1 MADAAD
7 GLRPF
12 LPTADEI
19 GPGFTVGDE
28 PKPDPSTPAICGGPG
43 TVSQF
48 AYAVRVGTAFDRASG
63 PLGHDRHDLHL
74 PGGEGRT
81 DRLPDPLT
89 TTRTGV
95 QKLVGRRETPVMLDR
110 SPA

>member
-28 PKPDPSTPAICGGPG
+28 PKPDSSTPVICGGPG
-43 TVSQF
+43 TAS
-48 AYAVRVGTAFDRASG
+48 TARPRSSSS
-63 PLGHDRHDLHL
+63 
-74 PGGEGRT
+74 
-81 DRLPDPLT
+81 
-89 TTRTGV
+89 
-95 QKLVGRRETPVMLDR
+95 RRP
-110 SPA
+110 